1 MKLIWKRLVWVLFIC
16 LYSIL
21 FFYNCLRPFE
31 NWLVPYIFT
40 LVIVIWLSYEY
51 YMKRLF
57 FQTGSIPDAQYTGPA
72 RALFALFFYSA
83 FVIGIATVIW
93 WPKNQIG
100 LYPVINILGPIVLLF
115 SVYLRQK
122 ALMVR
127 NADQHAVR
135 SFYLSVLLLIIS
147 LPLGY
152 GSLFLALYTT
162 VIGLP
167 LLYWN
172 YDHERKVLGGF
183 ADYMRQQT
191 PAVKEHDYARLWD
204 KYLQKKKR

>member
-1 MKLIWKRLVWVLFIC
+1 MKPIWKRLVWVLFIC
-16 LYSIL
+16 LYSAL
-21 FFYNCLRPFE
+21 FFYNCFRPF
-31 NWLVPYIFT
+31 NDWLVPYVFT
-40 LVIVIWLSYEY
+40 LILVIWLSYEY
-51 YMKRLF
+51 YIKRLF
-57 FQTGSIPDAQYTGPA
+57 FQSGLIPDALYIWPA

-100 LYPVINILGPIVLLF
+100 LYPSINILGLVVLLV

-122 ALMVR
+122 ALRVG
-127 NADQHAVR
+127 NADQNAVR
-135 SFYLSVLLLIIS
+135 RFYLSVLLIIS

-172 YDHERKVLGGF
+172 YEHERKVLGGF
-183 ADYMRQQT
+183 ADYVRQQT
-191 PAVKEHDYARLWD
+191 PAGKEHDYAKLWD
-204 KYLQKKKR
+204 KYLQKTKR